1 MGVQADRG
9 RAAPDQNGLGVL
21 GRSVRGREAQAHV
34 QSLDGGPGSDTARS
48 CGLLVRE
55 VVRNAPD
62 EGGLSLDLLGKAA
75 LALPLSSVDEAGDA
89 VALLDV
95 RDALSDLGDR
105 PGVVAAEPRVGRR
118 EEIAVL
124 PVGRVQRNSL
134 GLDDDLALRGF
145 EVGDVAELG
154 VALGRNDDS
163 LHGDALRYCWSA
175 Q

>member
-89 VALLDV
+89 VALL
-95 RDALSDLGDR
+95 
-105 PGVVAAEPRVGRR
+105 
-118 EEIAVL
+118 
-124 PVGRVQRNSL
+124 
-134 GLDDDLALRGF
+134 GF

-163 LHGDALRYCWSA
+163 LHGDAVRYCW
-175 Q
+175 